1 MLLQEYLARE
11 QFQKLVSG
19 NETSAEKELAKAY
32 LAILDIKATAPN
44 ASVISQL
51 KARLAEMPDDPVALS
66 RLGEISEQTAA
77 GDSPPADAL
86 VLKAIGVRAYQRA
99 EDSRAARYLAESIL
113 AGTTNAEAF
122 LYLGLARKQL
132 QQMGEAV
139 DALRTAKALGLK

>member
-1 MLLQEYLARE
+1 
-11 QFQKLVSG
+11 
-19 NETSAEKELAKAY
+19 
-32 LAILDIKATAPN
+32 
-44 ASVISQL
+44 

-139 DALRTAKALGLK
+139 DALRTAKALGLKAAQLEEANAALASLSPKDAR